1 MANNNRKT
9 LLHID
14 PKNISVANDFNSR
27 CDFGDIEELANQ
39 IAKDGLLNPIHV
51 RYDEYDPKKYILVD
65 GERRYRAIM
74 HNINNGVNI
83 DIVPALLVDDMNMTD
98 LLRIQIQA
106 NEGKNFNEYE
116 YGVAYNKLIQ
126 QGLTKKEIS
135 ELLGKK
141 MWHINVCLA
150 HLERDTRVQELLK
163 NDRITGVDI
172 RHIYQ
177 AHKNDPETAVNIILK
192 LEKYADEHGEYKIA
206 LKNIKNINK
215 EIKLNDNIFD
225 KTTIAMDTVA
235 IKNGLY
241 KLMEYMNKVP
251 DHNKSK
257 YSVGYIYKQLKEG
270 KTITDILELNTINKK
285 AE

>member
-1 MANNNRKT
+1 MTNKRKT

-14 PKNISVANDFNSR
+14 PKNIVVSENFNSR

-39 IAKDGLLNPIHV
+39 IAKDGVLNPIHV

-74 HNINNGVNI
+74 HNINNGINI
-83 DIVPALLVDDMNMTD
+83 DIVPALLVDNIDMKE
-98 LLRIQIQA
+98 LYRIQIQA

-116 YGVAYNKLIQ
+116 YAIAYQHL
-126 QGLTKKEIS
+126 IS
-135 ELLGKK
+135 EGMTHQEICEHLNKK
-141 MWHINVCLA
+141 PWHINVCLA
-150 HLERDTRVQELLK
+150 HLKRDEKVQELLK
-163 NDRITGVDI
+163 TDRITGVDV

-177 AHKNDPETAVNIILK
+177 AHKNPQDAVNVIMKLK
-192 LEKYADEHGEYKIA
+192 DIADKQGEHKIS
-206 LKNIKNINK
+206 LKNLKPSK
-215 EIKLNDNIFD
+215 EIKLNDSAFD

-241 KLMEYMNKVP
+241 KLMEYMNKVA
-251 DHNKSK
+251 DHNKAK
-257 YSVGYIYKQLKEG
+257 FSVGYIYNQLKEG
-270 KTITDILELNTINKK
+270 KMITDILELNTNKK

>member
-1 MANNNRKT
+1 MTNKRKT

-14 PKNISVANDFNSR
+14 PKNIVVSENFNSR

-39 IAKDGLLNPIHV
+39 IAKDGVLNPIHV

-74 HNINNGVNI
+74 HNINNGINI
-83 DIVPALLVDDMNMTD
+83 DIVPALLVDNIDMKE
-98 LLRIQIQA
+98 LYRIQIQA

-116 YGVAYNKLIQ
+116 YAIAYQHL
-126 QGLTKKEIS
+126 IS
-135 ELLGKK
+135 EGMTHQEICEHLNKK
-141 MWHINVCLA
+141 PWHINVCLA
-150 HLERDTRVQELLK
+150 HLKRDEKVQELLK
-163 NDRITGVDI
+163 TDRITGVDV

-177 AHKNDPETAVNIILK
+177 AHKNPQEAVNVIMKLK
-192 LEKYADEHGEYKIA
+192 DIADKQGEHKIS
-206 LKNIKNINK
+206 LKNLKPSK
-215 EIKLNDNIFD
+215 EIKLNDSAFD

-241 KLMEYMNKVP
+241 KLMEYMNKVA
-251 DHNKSK
+251 DHNKAK
-257 YSVGYIYKQLKEG
+257 FSVGYIYNQLKEG
-270 KTITDILELNTINKK
+270 KMITDILELNTNKK

>member
-1 MANNNRKT
+1 MTNKRKT

-14 PKNISVANDFNSR
+14 PKNIVVSENFNSR

-39 IAKDGLLNPIHV
+39 IAKDGVLNPIHV

-74 HNINNGVNI
+74 HNINNGINI
-83 DIVPALLVDDMNMTD
+83 DIVPALLVDNIDMKE
-98 LLRIQIQA
+98 LYRIQIQA

-116 YGVAYNKLIQ
+116 YAIAYQHL
-126 QGLTKKEIS
+126 IS
-135 ELLGKK
+135 EGMTHQEICEHLNKK
-141 MWHINVCLA
+141 PWHINVCLA
-150 HLERDTRVQELLK
+150 HLKRDEKVQELLK
-163 NDRITGVDI
+163 TDRITGVDV

-177 AHKNDPETAVNIILK
+177 AHKNSQEAVNVIMKLK
-192 LEKYADEHGEYKIA
+192 DIADKQGEHKIS
-206 LKNIKNINK
+206 LKNLKPSK
-215 EIKLNDNIFD
+215 EIKLNDSAFD

-251 DHNKSK
+251 DYNKPK
-257 YSVGYIYKQLKEG
+257 FSVGYIYSQLKEG
-270 KTITDILELNTINKK
+270 KMITDILELNTNKK

>member
-1 MANNNRKT
+1 MTNKRKT

-14 PKNISVANDFNSR
+14 PKNIVVSENFNSR

-39 IAKDGLLNPIHV
+39 IAKDGVLNPIHV

-74 HNINNGVNI
+74 HNISNGINI
-83 DIVPALLVDDMNMTD
+83 DIVPALLVDNIDMKE
-98 LLRIQIQA
+98 LYRIQIQA

-116 YGVAYNKLIQ
+116 YAIAYQHL
-126 QGLTKKEIS
+126 IS
-135 ELLGKK
+135 EGMTHQEICEHLNKK
-141 MWHINVCLA
+141 PWHINVCLA
-150 HLERDTRVQELLK
+150 HLKRDEKVQELLK
-163 NDRITGVDI
+163 TDRITGVDV

-177 AHKNDPETAVNIILK
+177 AHKNPQEAVNVIMRLK
-192 LEKYADEHGEYKIA
+192 DIADKQGEHKIS
-206 LKNIKNINK
+206 LKNLKPSK
-215 EIKLNDNIFD
+215 EIKLNDSAFD

-241 KLMEYMNKVP
+241 KLMEYMNKVA
-251 DHNKSK
+251 DHNKAK
-257 YSVGYIYKQLKEG
+257 FSVGYIYNQLKEG
-270 KTITDILELNTINKK
+270 KMITDILELNTNKK

>member
-1 MANNNRKT
+1 MTNKRKT

-14 PKNISVANDFNSR
+14 PKNIVVSENFNSR

-39 IAKDGLLNPIHV
+39 IAKDGVLNPIHV

-74 HNINNGVNI
+74 HNINKGINI
-83 DIVPALLVDDMNMTD
+83 DVVPALLVDNIDMKE
-98 LLRIQIQA
+98 LYRIQIQS

-116 YGVAYNKLIQ
+116 YAIAYQHL
-126 QGLTKKEIS
+126 IS
-135 ELLGKK
+135 EGMTNQEICELLNKK
-141 MWHINVCLA
+141 PWHINVCLA
-150 HLERDTRVQELLK
+150 HLKRDEKVQELLK
-163 NDRITGVDI
+163 TDRITGVDV

-177 AHKNDPETAVNIILK
+177 AHKNPQDAVNVIMKLK
-192 LEKYADEHGEYKIA
+192 DIADKNGEYKIS
-206 LKNIKNINK
+206 LKNLKPSK
-215 EIKLNDNIFD
+215 EIKLNDSEFD
-225 KTTIAMDTVA
+225 KTTIAMDTVS

-251 DHNKSK
+251 DYNKPK
-257 YSVGYIYKQLKEG
+257 FSVGYIYNQLKEG
-270 KTITDILELNTINKK
+270 KMITDILELNTNKK

>member
-1 MANNNRKT
+1 MTNKRKT

-14 PKNISVANDFNSR
+14 PKNIVVSENFNSR

-39 IAKDGLLNPIHV
+39 IAKDGVLNPIHV

-74 HNINNGVNI
+74 HNISNGINI
-83 DIVPALLVDDMNMTD
+83 DIVPALLVDNIDMKE
-98 LLRIQIQA
+98 LYRIQIQA

-116 YGVAYNKLIQ
+116 YAIAYQHL
-126 QGLTKKEIS
+126 IS
-135 ELLGKK
+135 EGMSHQEICEHLNKK
-141 MWHINVCLA
+141 PWHINVCLA
-150 HLERDTRVQELLK
+150 HLKRDEKVQELLK
-163 NDRITGVDI
+163 TDRITGVDV

-177 AHKNDPETAVNIILK
+177 AHKNPQEAVNVIMRLK
-192 LEKYADEHGEYKIA
+192 DIADKQGEHKIS
-206 LKNIKNINK
+206 LKNLKPSK
-215 EIKLNDNIFD
+215 EIKLNDSAFD

-241 KLMEYMNKVP
+241 KLMEYMNKVA
-251 DHNKSK
+251 DHNKAK
-257 YSVGYIYKQLKEG
+257 FSVGYIYNQLKEG
-270 KTITDILELNTINKK
+270 KMITDILELNTNKK

>member
-1 MANNNRKT
+1 MTNKRKT

-14 PKNISVANDFNSR
+14 PKNIVVSENFNSR

-39 IAKDGLLNPIHV
+39 IAKDGVLNPIHV

-74 HNINNGVNI
+74 HNINNGINI
-83 DIVPALLVDDMNMTD
+83 DIVPALLVDNIDMKE
-98 LLRIQIQA
+98 LYRIQIQA

-116 YGVAYNKLIQ
+116 YAIAYQHL
-126 QGLTKKEIS
+126 IS
-135 ELLGKK
+135 EGMSHQEICEHLNKK
-141 MWHINVCLA
+141 PWHINVCLA
-150 HLERDTRVQELLK
+150 HLKRDEKVQELLK
-163 NDRITGVDI
+163 TDRITGVDV

-177 AHKNDPETAVNIILK
+177 AHKNPQEAVNVIMRLK
-192 LEKYADEHGEYKIA
+192 DIADKQGEHKIS
-206 LKNIKNINK
+206 LKNLKPSK
-215 EIKLNDNIFD
+215 EIKLNDSAFD

-241 KLMEYMNKVP
+241 KLMEYMNKVA
-251 DHNKSK
+251 DYNKPK
-257 YSVGYIYKQLKEG
+257 FSVGYIYSQLKEG
-270 KTITDILELNTINKK
+270 KMITDILELNTNKK

>member
-1 MANNNRKT
+1 MTNKRKT

-14 PKNISVANDFNSR
+14 PKNIVVSENFNSR

-39 IAKDGLLNPIHV
+39 IAKDGVLNPIHV

-74 HNINNGVNI
+74 HNISNGINI
-83 DIVPALLVDDMNMTD
+83 DIVPALLVDNIDMKE
-98 LLRIQIQA
+98 LYRIQIQA

-116 YGVAYNKLIQ
+116 YAIAYQHL
-126 QGLTKKEIS
+126 IS
-135 ELLGKK
+135 EGMTHQEICEHLNKK
-141 MWHINVCLA
+141 PWHINVCLA
-150 HLERDTRVQELLK
+150 HLKRDEKVQELLK
-163 NDRITGVDI
+163 TDRITGVDV

-177 AHKNDPETAVNIILK
+177 AHKNPQEAVNVIMKLK
-192 LEKYADEHGEYKIA
+192 DIADKQGEHKIS
-206 LKNIKNINK
+206 LKNLKPSK
-215 EIKLNDNIFD
+215 EIKLNDSAFD

-241 KLMEYMNKVP
+241 KLMEYMNKVT
-251 DHNKSK
+251 DHNKPK
-257 YSVGYIYKQLKEG
+257 FSVGYIYSQLKEG
-270 KTITDILELNTINKK
+270 KMITDILELNTNKK

>member
-1 MANNNRKT
+1 MTNKRKT

-14 PKNISVANDFNSR
+14 PKNIVVSENFNSR
-27 CDFGDIEELANQ
+27 CDFGDIEELAKQ
-39 IAKDGLLNPIHV
+39 IAKDGVLNPIHV

-74 HNINNGVNI
+74 HNINNGINI
-83 DIVPALLVDDMNMTD
+83 DIVPALLVDNIDMKE
-98 LLRIQIQA
+98 LYRIQIQA

-116 YGVAYNKLIQ
+116 YAIAYQHL
-126 QGLTKKEIS
+126 IS
-135 ELLGKK
+135 EGMTHQEICEHLNKK
-141 MWHINVCLA
+141 PWHINVCLA
-150 HLERDTRVQELLK
+150 HLKRDEKVQELLK
-163 NDRITGVDI
+163 TDRITGVDV

-177 AHKNDPETAVNIILK
+177 AHKNPQEAVNVIMKLK
-192 LEKYADEHGEYKIA
+192 DIADKQGEHKIS
-206 LKNIKNINK
+206 LKNLKPSK
-215 EIKLNDNIFD
+215 EIKLNDSAFD

-251 DHNKSK
+251 DYNKPK
-257 YSVGYIYKQLKEG
+257 FSVGYIYSQLKEG
-270 KTITDILELNTINKK
+270 KMITDILELNTNKK

>member
-1 MANNNRKT
+1 MTNKRKT

-14 PKNISVANDFNSR
+14 PKNIVVSENFNSR

-39 IAKDGLLNPIHV
+39 IAKDGVLNPIHV

-74 HNINNGVNI
+74 HNISNGINI
-83 DIVPALLVDDMNMTD
+83 DIVPALLVDNIDMKE
-98 LLRIQIQA
+98 LYRIQIQA

-116 YGVAYNKLIQ
+116 YAIAYQHL
-126 QGLTKKEIS
+126 IS
-135 ELLGKK
+135 EGMSHQEICEHLNKK
-141 MWHINVCLA
+141 PWHINVCLA
-150 HLERDTRVQELLK
+150 HLKRDEKVQELLK
-163 NDRITGVDI
+163 TDRITGVDV

-177 AHKNDPETAVNIILK
+177 AHKNPQEAVNVIMKLK
-192 LEKYADEHGEYKIA
+192 DIADKQGEHKIS
-206 LKNIKNINK
+206 LKNLKPSK
-215 EIKLNDNIFD
+215 EIKLNDSAFD

-241 KLMEYMNKVP
+241 KLMEYMNKVA
-251 DHNKSK
+251 DHNKAK
-257 YSVGYIYKQLKEG
+257 FSVGYIYNQLKEG
-270 KTITDILELNTINKK
+270 KMITDILELNTNKK

>member
-1 MANNNRKT
+1 MTNKRKT

-14 PKNISVANDFNSR
+14 PKNIVVSENFNSR

-39 IAKDGLLNPIHV
+39 IAKDGVLNPIHV

-74 HNINNGVNI
+74 HNINNGINI
-83 DIVPALLVDDMNMTD
+83 DIVPALLVDNIDMKE
-98 LLRIQIQA
+98 LYRIQIQA

-116 YGVAYNKLIQ
+116 YAIAYQHL
-126 QGLTKKEIS
+126 IS
-135 ELLGKK
+135 EGMTHQEICEHLNKK
-141 MWHINVCLA
+141 PWHINVCLA
-150 HLERDTRVQELLK
+150 HLKRDEKVQELLK
-163 NDRITGVDI
+163 TDRITGVDV

-177 AHKNDPETAVNIILK
+177 AHKNPQEAVAVIMKLK
-192 LEKYADEHGEYKIA
+192 DIADKQGEHKIS
-206 LKNIKNINK
+206 LKNLKPSK
-215 EIKLNDNIFD
+215 EIKLNDSAFD

-241 KLMEYMNKVP
+241 KLMEYMNKVA
-251 DHNKSK
+251 DHNKAK
-257 YSVGYIYKQLKEG
+257 FSVGYIYNQLKEG
-270 KTITDILELNTINKK
+270 KMITDILELNTNKK

>member
-1 MANNNRKT
+1 MTNKRKT

-14 PKNISVANDFNSR
+14 PKNIVVSENFNSR

-39 IAKDGLLNPIHV
+39 IAKDGVLNPIHV

-74 HNINNGVNI
+74 HNISNGINI
-83 DIVPALLVDDMNMTD
+83 DIVPALLVDNIDMKE
-98 LLRIQIQA
+98 LYRIQIQA

-116 YGVAYNKLIQ
+116 YAIAYQHL
-126 QGLTKKEIS
+126 IS
-135 ELLGKK
+135 EGMSHQEICEHLNKK
-141 MWHINVCLA
+141 PWHINVCLA
-150 HLERDTRVQELLK
+150 HLKRDEKVQELLK
-163 NDRITGVDI
+163 TDRITGVDV

-177 AHKNDPETAVNIILK
+177 AHKNPQEAVNVIMRLK
-192 LEKYADEHGEYKIA
+192 DIADKQGEHKIS
-206 LKNIKNINK
+206 LKNLKPSK
-215 EIKLNDNIFD
+215 EIKLNDSAFD

-241 KLMEYMNKVP
+241 KLMEYMNKVS
-251 DHNKSK
+251 DHNKAK
-257 YSVGYIYKQLKEG
+257 FSVGYIYNQLKEG
-270 KTITDILELNTINKK
+270 KMITDILELNTNKK

>member
-1 MANNNRKT
+1 MTNKRKT

-14 PKNISVANDFNSR
+14 PKNIVVSENFNSR

-39 IAKDGLLNPIHV
+39 IAKDGVLNPIHV

-74 HNINNGVNI
+74 HNISNGINI
-83 DIVPALLVDDMNMTD
+83 DIVPALLVDNIDMKE
-98 LLRIQIQA
+98 LYRIQIQA

-116 YGVAYNKLIQ
+116 YAIAYQHL
-126 QGLTKKEIS
+126 IS
-135 ELLGKK
+135 EGMSHQEICEHLNKK
-141 MWHINVCLA
+141 PWHINVCLA
-150 HLERDTRVQELLK
+150 HLKRDEKVQELLK
-163 NDRITGVDI
+163 TDRITGVDV

-177 AHKNDPETAVNIILK
+177 AHKNPQEAVAVIMKLK
-192 LEKYADEHGEYKIA
+192 DIADKQGEHKIS
-206 LKNIKNINK
+206 LKNLKPSK
-215 EIKLNDNIFD
+215 EIKLNDSAFD

-241 KLMEYMNKVP
+241 KLMEYMNKVA
-251 DHNKSK
+251 DHNKPK
-257 YSVGYIYKQLKEG
+257 FSVGYIYSQLKEG
-270 KTITDILELNTINKK
+270 KMITDILELNTNKK

>member
-1 MANNNRKT
+1 MTNKRKT

-14 PKNISVANDFNSR
+14 PKNIIVSENFNSR

-39 IAKDGLLNPIHV
+39 IAKDGVLNPIHV

-74 HNINNGVNI
+74 YNINKGINI
-83 DIVPALLVDDMNMTD
+83 DVVPALLVDNIDMKE
-98 LLRIQIQA
+98 LYRIQIQS

-116 YGVAYNKLIQ
+116 YAIAYQHL
-126 QGLTKKEIS
+126 IS
-135 ELLGKK
+135 EGMTNQEICELLNKK
-141 MWHINVCLA
+141 PWHINVCLA
-150 HLERDTRVQELLK
+150 HLKRDEKVQELLK
-163 NDRITGVDI
+163 TDRITGVDV

-177 AHKNDPETAVNIILK
+177 AHKNPQDAVNVIMKLK
-192 LEKYADEHGEYKIA
+192 DIADKNGEYKIS
-206 LKNIKNINK
+206 LKNLKPSK
-215 EIKLNDNIFD
+215 EIKLNDSAFD
-225 KTTIAMDTVA
+225 KTTIVMDTVS

-251 DHNKSK
+251 EHNKTK
-257 YSVGYIYKQLKEG
+257 FSVGYIYNQLKEG
-270 KTITDILELNTINKK
+270 KMITDILELNTNKK

>member
-1 MANNNRKT
+1 MTNKRKT

-14 PKNISVANDFNSR
+14 PKNIVVSENFNSR

-39 IAKDGLLNPIHV
+39 IAKDGVLNPIHV

-74 HNINNGVNI
+74 HNINNGINI
-83 DIVPALLVDDMNMTD
+83 DIVPALLVDNIDMKE
-98 LLRIQIQA
+98 LYRIQIQA

-116 YGVAYNKLIQ
+116 YAIAYQHL
-126 QGLTKKEIS
+126 IS
-135 ELLGKK
+135 EGMTNQEICEHLNKK
-141 MWHINVCLA
+141 PWHINVCLA
-150 HLERDTRVQELLK
+150 HLKRDERVQELLK
-163 NDRITGVDI
+163 TDRITGVDV

-177 AHKNDPETAVNIILK
+177 AHKNPQEAVNVIMKLK
-192 LEKYADEHGEYKIA
+192 DIADKQGEHKIS
-206 LKNIKNINK
+206 LKNLKPSK
-215 EIKLNDNIFD
+215 EIKLNDSAFD
-225 KTTIAMDTVA
+225 KTTIAMDTVS

-251 DHNKSK
+251 DNNKPK
-257 YSVGYIYKQLKEG
+257 FSVGYIYNQLKEG
-270 KTITDILELNTINKK
+270 RMITDILELNTNKK